1 MTEFAALL
9 TRSGMTIA
17 VVADLLG
24 VSRWTVMNWRS
35 GKSRIPAQAMDL
47 MRAMV
52 DMTQPD
58 APQSPTDRR
67 ALLLACQ
74 AAQAETIAR
83 LERELAEE
91 RAALA
96 ETERKIAALVS

>member
-1 MTEFAALL
+1 MNEFAALL

-24 VSRWTVMNWRS
+24 VSRWTVMNWRD
-35 GKSRIPAQAMDL
+35 GRSRIPAQAMDL

-52 DMTQPD
+52 DMSQPD

-67 ALLLACQ
+67 DLLLACQ
-74 AAQAETIAR
+74 AEQVKTIAR
-83 LERELAEE
+83 LERELTEE
-91 RAALA
+91 RAAL
-96 ETERKIAALVS
+96 EKTERKLAALR

>member
-1 MTEFAALL
+1 MNEFSTLL

-17 VVADLLG
+17 AAADLLG
-24 VSRWTVMNWRS
+24 VSRWTVRNWRD
-35 GKSRIPAQAMDL
+35 GRSRIPSQSMDL
-47 MRAMV
+47 MRAVV
-52 DMTQPD
+52 DMSQPD

-67 ALLLACQ
+67 DLLLACQ

-96 ETERKIAALVS
+96 ETELKLAALR